1 MQSLAEKYRP
11 GLWVAPAVL
20 LLATVLFLPIG
31 VLLSESVGG
40 PKGFGTYTDLISRT
54 GFQRIFLRTLSM
66 AATVTIV
73 TIAMGYPYAFAMAR
87 ARKPVVMLLTIV
99 VFLPLWT
106 GLMPRSFAWVV
117 LLGDNGIINRSL
129 ALVGL
134 GPIPLI
140 RTPVG
145 VTIGMAQML
154 LPFMV
159 LPLVNTIRGIDQ
171 RLLVAAGTL
180 GASRFT
186 MFRTVLLPLS
196 VPGIM
201 SGATAVF
208 VMALGFYVTP
218 ALLGSPQQSMLAQFI
233 DVQANRVLATDVA
246 GAASVLLLLVVAV
259 LFLAVSRLYSATSMI
274 PSVGTIKQ
282 VQGQKLSWPLRIF
295 CAFVACIL
303 LMPLPVVVLLAF
315 TDRPS
320 FEFPPPGYSLMY
332 FKKLFTDATW
342 TLSIGNSI
350 KYSFIAAVFATIFG
364 TTAALGLLRGVGRW
378 SNLLYYVILSP
389 MMIPGVVGAIAVYV
403 VFLRIHLSGTA
414 AGIIIVHTALGIPFV
429 LISVLTVLRSLDTRL
444 GDAAATMGASRS
456 TAFRTVSLPLIIP
469 GILGGAVFA
478 FLAAFDEVVYA
489 LFLQSV
495 DTRTLPVKM
504 FMSVTAEIDPTIAA
518 ASTVIMAFTS
528 LLFLLT
534 IILQWKRK
542 R

>member
-1 MQSLAEKYRP
+1 MDTFVSRNQSALWLAP
-11 GLWVAPAVL
+11 SVVL
-20 LLATVLFLPIG
+20 LAGVLFLPIG
-31 VLLSESVGG
+31 MLLLESVGG
-40 PKGFGTYTDLISRT
+40 ANGIGTYTDLISRT
-54 GFQRIFLRTLSM
+54 GFQRIFVRTLSM
-66 AATVTIV
+66 AAIVTIV
-73 TIAMGYPYAFAMAR
+73 TIVLGFPYALAMAR

-129 ALVGL
+129 AVLGL
-134 GPIPLI
+134 GPVALI
-140 RTPVG
+140 RTPLG

-159 LPLVNTIRGIDQ
+159 LPLCNTIRGIDQ
-171 RLLVAAGTL
+171 RLLSAAATL

-186 MFRTVLLPLS
+186 AFRTVLLPLS

-246 GAASVLLLLVVAV
+246 GAASVLLLLVVGIMFFV
-259 LFLAVSRLYSATSMI
+259 VSRLYSATSMI
-274 PSVGTIKQ
+274 PSVGAIKQ
-282 VQGQKLSWPLRIF
+282 VQGQRLHWPLRIF
-295 CAFVACIL
+295 CSLVACIL

-332 FKKLFTDATW
+332 FRQLFTDAAW
-342 TLSIGNSI
+342 TASIWNSI
-350 KYSFIAAVFATIFG
+350 KFSLIAAFLATVFG
-364 TTAALGLLRGVGRW
+364 VTAALGLVRSAGRW
-378 SNLLYYVILSP
+378 SNPLYYLIISP

-403 VFLRIHLSGTA
+403 VFLRMHLSGTA

-444 GDAAATMGASRS
+444 GDAAATMGASRF
-456 TAFRTVSLPLIIP
+456 TTFRTVNLPLLIP
-469 GILGGAVFA
+469 GIASGAVFA

-528 LLFLLT
+528 VLFLL
-534 IILQWKRK
+534 IVILQWKRN